1 MERHTS
7 SYLRLIKP
15 GITVSNTMATA
26 AGALLASSVIGLKLW
41 PMIGVIIGVALVIA
55 SACVVNN
62 ILDRDIDAKMKRTAV
77 RGIPS
82 GSIRLKPA
90 ILFATLLGLA
100 GFSLLMLLTNPLT
113 FWLGWIAYIW
123 YVVIYGYAKRKT
135 ALSTIIG
142 GVAGSLPPAAG
153 YTALT
158 GAFDSGA
165 VLLFAILFFWQIPH
179 FYAIAMFRRDDYKKA
194 SLPVWSVKYGM
205 KSTKLQVFVS
215 VILYAISAVFLF
227 TYGYTGWVYLTL
239 SSALS
244 IYWIYTGVKL
254 YKNKDDVRWAKSM
267 FGASLLILMAMC
279 ALIAAGGYLP

>member
-15 GITVSNTMATA
+15 GITVSNTMATL
-26 AGALLASSVIGLKLW
+26 AGAFLAASSVGFL
-41 PMIGVIIGVALVIA
+41 PANFFGVVFGVALVIA

-62 ILDRDIDAKMKRTAV
+62 ILDRDIDSKMKRTAK
-77 RGIPS
+77 RGLPA
-82 GSIRLKPA
+82 GSINVLPA
-90 ILFATLLGLA
+90 SLYAATLGLA
-100 GFSLLMLLTNPLT
+100 GFVALWLFTNPLT
-113 FWLGWIAYIW
+113 FWLGWIAYVW
-123 YVVIYGYAKRKT
+123 YVVIYGYAKRTT

-158 GAFDSGA
+158 GSFDTA
-165 VLLFAILFFWQIPH
+165 ALLLFAILFFWQIPH
-179 FYAIAMFRRDDYKKA
+179 FYAIAMFRYGDYKKA
-194 SLPVWSVKYGM
+194 NLPVWSVKYGM

-215 VILYAISAVFLF
+215 VLLYAVSAVLLF
-227 TYGYTGWVYLTL
+227 TYGYTGWVYLVA

-254 YKNKDDVRWAKSM
+254 YKNKDDVLWARAM
-267 FGASLLILMAMC
+267 FGVSLLVLMAMC
-279 ALIAAGGYLP
+279 ALIAIGGYLP